1 MTDNFSH
8 SQSFRKPAVVSER
21 GIVSAQHRGAAEVGA
36 SVLAQGGDCIDA
48 VIATSFALGAL
59 EPWMSGIGGGGT
71 MVLYRA
77 KEKRFEVIDFG
88 MCAPQGLNP
97 ADYPLTGEGAASDLF
112 PWPRVKDDRNLR
124 GPGAVA
130 VPGVVAGMEA
140 AHQRY
145 AKLAWRDLV
154 MPAAQLARE
163 GLLVDWFTTENIASG
178 ARDLRLYESSAADF
192 LRDGLPPTPMW
203 GIKDTVRL
211 PRPRYANTLETLAAQ
226 GPRSFYEGEIA
237 ECIGREMAAAGGALR
252 ASDLAAYRVR
262 VSNTLAI
269 PYRNAVVH
277 ATPELT
283 AGPTLAHTLKLL
295 SAWRPEAAVGSTA
308 GLATTH
314 GALPD
319 ATAYAAYGRALQAAY
334 RERLKDMGDAD
345 GKRAL
350 GAEHLAPS
358 CTSHFNVVD
367 AEGNMA
373 AVTQTLLSIFGSK
386 FVTPESGILM
396 NNGIMWFDPEPG
408 RANSMAGGKRCL
420 CNYTPV
426 IAAISAPP
434 GASQSAPSAAQPGK
448 KSSTSDAG
456 KPLVDAPSGDVKAG
470 EPLPERFL
478 ALGASGGRRILPA
491 VAQVLSFVI
500 DYGMG
505 LDAAFHTPRIDAS
518 EGATLIGDSRL
529 DAVTQAAL
537 AQEFDY
543 LPARLQTM
551 PMKFACPSAVM
562 RDVDKSG
569 SSVATNS
576 GATEIFQPWA
586 DAAAV

>member
-1 MTDNFSH
+1 MHDNFSL
-8 SQSFRKPAVVSER
+8 SQTFRKPAVASKHGV
-21 GIVSAQHRGAAEVGA
+21 VSAQHRCAAEVGA
-36 SVLAQGGDCIDA
+36 AVLAQGGDCIDA
-48 VIATSFALGAL
+48 VVATSFALGAL
-59 EPWMSGIGGGGT
+59 EPWMSGIGGGGA

-88 MCAPQGLNP
+88 MCAPQGLS
-97 ADYPLTGEGAASDLF
+97 ATDYPLTGEGAASDLF
-112 PWPRVKDDRNLR
+112 PWPRVKDDRNLH
-124 GPGAVA
+124 GPGSVA

-140 AHQRY
+140 AFNRY

-154 MPAAQLARE
+154 QPAAALARA

-178 ARDLRLYESSAADF
+178 AHDLRRYPSSAADF

-203 GIKDTVRL
+203 GIKSQVRL
-211 PRPRYANTLETLAAQ
+211 PRPRYADTLETLAAQ
-226 GPRSFYEGEIA
+226 GPRAFYEGGIA
-237 ECIGREMAAAGGALR
+237 QQIGREMAAAGGALR
-252 ASDLAAYRVR
+252 ASDLAAYQVR
-262 VSNTLAI
+262 AGNTLAI
-269 PYRNAVVH
+269 PYRQAMIH

-295 SAWRPEAAVGSTA
+295 SAWSAA
-308 GLATTH
+308 
-314 GALPD
+314 GAAPD
-319 ATAYAAYGRALQAAY
+319 AAAYVAYGRALQAAY

-345 GKRAL
+345 GKRAVGAGAAAAHLQGTNLPADSL

-408 RANSMAGGKRCL
+408 KANSLKGGKRCL

-426 IAAISAPP
+426 IAHIPEQVDSR
-434 GASQSAPSAAQPGK
+434 
-448 KSSTSDAG
+448 
-456 KPLVDAPSGDVKAG
+456 KPLVGDGFRQAMAG

-491 VAQVLSFVI
+491 VAQLISFAV
-500 DYGMG
+500 DYSMD
-505 LDAAFHTPRIDAS
+505 LDTAFHTPRIDAS
-518 EGATLIGDSRL
+518 EGAVLIGDVRF
-529 DAVTQAAL
+529 DAATHAAL
-537 AQEFDY
+537 GQEFDY
-543 LPARLQTM
+543 EQARVQTM
-551 PMKFACPSAVM
+551 PMKFACPSAVL
-562 RDVDKSG
+562 RSAAG
-569 SSVATNS
+569 NS
-576 GATEIFQPWA
+576 GATETFHPWA
-586 DAAAV
+586 DAVTA